1 MLCSVLCL
9 RNTTNYTTE
18 QGPWIVVYILQG
30 CPNRN
35 EKFNGKC
42 ERRQVIC
49 LFFAPTTKACRVR
62 FSQLIYMRT
71 SSHEFAFEFAIFRFM
86 IYFPI
91 SYVFLRVIL
100 SDSSLSFFFLSIST
114 PDPNTALPVTSNR
127 RANQAQECRY
137 FLQALLGLV
146 LRQSR
151 PDR

>member
-1 MLCSVLCL
+1 MQIAVQKSCSSCNAALSEFSVGHVPKVRGLQC
-9 RNTTNYTTE
+9 
-18 QGPWIVVYILQG
+18 ILQG

-62 FSQLIYMRT
+62 FSQSIYMRT

-91 SYVFLRVIL
+91 SYVFSRVIL
-100 SDSSLSFFFLSIST
+100 SDSCLSFFFLSIST
-114 PDPNTALPVTSNR
+114 PNPNTALPVTSNR
-127 RANQAQECRY
+127 RANQVQECR
-137 FLQALLGLV
+137 
-146 LRQSR
+146 
-151 PDR
+151 